1 VPGIVLMVLAFD
13 DCTRLGDGEIR
24 CSGDQFDVGSFLGGL
39 GLILLGVLLVAFLYV
54 RALAK
59 TGQTWGK
66 RIVGIKAIRVE
77 TGEPIGWGRAIGRSL
92 FAGFISAQ
100 IFYIGYLW
108 MLWDDR
114 NQTLHDKVVGSV
126 VVRC

>member
-1 VPGIVLMVLAFD
+1 MGP
-13 DCTRLGDGEIR
+13 
-24 CSGDQFDVGSFLGGL
+24 FLGGL
-39 GLILLGVLLVAFLYV
+39 GLILAGILLVAVLYV
-54 RALAK
+54 RALAVS
-59 TGQTWGK
+59 GQTWGK
-66 RIVGIKAIRVE
+66 RIVGVKAIRVE
-77 TGEPIGWGRAIGRSL
+77 TGEPIGWGRAIGRTL

-126 VVRC
+126 VVSC